1 MIEQTGIKRE
11 LLLGRAPSLFM
22 EAIAWFALLYFVVP
36 EGRGV
41 AVPQDGEEREMP
53 GFDMKVPTSARVWNY
68 WVGGKDNFAADREA
82 GEQILEAM
90 PTLRMI
96 AQMSRRFLIDVV
108 HDLAAERGIRQF
120 LDIGTGLPTADNTH
134 DVAQRAAPD
143 ARIVYA
149 DYDPVVLTH
158 AKALLTSTPEGKT
171 DYIQADVRDPEA
183 ILSAARRTLDFSEPV
198 AVILIF
204 VMHFVP
210 DAEGPHDVVR
220 RLMEPLPPGSYL
232 VMAHAASD
240 IAADFMAAGA
250 DAYNNRVSAQITP
263 RDRAGVSRF
272 FDGLEMIGP
281 GVVPL
286 AQWLGASGD
295 CGLQAYCGVGRKL

>member
-1 MIEQTGIKRE
+1 MPQGAEDRE
-11 LLLGRAPSLFM
+11 T
-22 EAIAWFALLYFVVP
+22 
-36 EGRGV
+36 
-41 AVPQDGEEREMP
+41 P
-53 GFDMKVPTSARVWNY
+53 GSDVKASTSAGVWNY
-68 WVGGKDNFAADREA
+68 WVGGNDHVDADRVA
-82 GEQILEAM
+82 GEQILQAM
-90 PTLRMI
+90 PTLRAI
-96 AQMSRRFLIDVV
+96 AQLSRRFLADAV

-134 DVAQRAAPD
+134 EVAQRAAPS

-158 AKALLTSTPEGKT
+158 ARALLTSTPAGKT
-171 DYIQADVRDPEA
+171 DYLHADVRDPET

-198 AVILIF
+198 AVVLIF

-210 DAEGPHDVVR
+210 DAERPHDVVR
-220 RLMEPLPPGSYL
+220 RLMEPLAPGSYL

-250 DAYNNRVSAQITP
+250 DAYNDRVTAQITP
-263 RDRAGVSRF
+263 RDHAGVSRF
-272 FDGLEMIGP
+272 FDGLGMIGP

-286 AQWLGASGD
+286 AQWFGASD
-295 CGLQAYCGVGRKL
+295 DRGLQAYCGVGRKP

>member
-1 MIEQTGIKRE
+1 M
-11 LLLGRAPSLFM
+11 
-22 EAIAWFALLYFVVP
+22 
-36 EGRGV
+36 
-41 AVPQDGEEREMP
+41 PQDGDGREMP
-53 GFDMKVPTSARVWNY
+53 GLDVNVPTSARVWNY
-68 WVGGKDNFAADREA
+68 WVGGKDHFAADRAA
-82 GEQILEAM
+82 GEQILQAM
-90 PTLRMI
+90 PTLQAI
-96 AQMSRRFLIDVV
+96 ARLSRQFLADAV
-108 HDLAAERGIRQF
+108 HDLAAERGVRQF

-134 DVAQRAAPD
+134 EVAQRAAPG

-158 AKALLTSTPEGKT
+158 ARSLLTSTPEGKT
-171 DYIQADVRDPEA
+171 DYIQADVRDPDV

-210 DAEGPHDVVR
+210 DAEHPHDVVR
-220 RLMEPLPPGSYL
+220 RLMEPLPHGSYL

-250 DAYNNRVSAQITP
+250 DAYNDRVTAQITP
-263 RDRAGVSRF
+263 RDRAAVSRF
-272 FDGLEMIGP
+272 FDGLEMTGP

-286 AQWLGASGD
+286 AEWSGTSGD
-295 CGLQAYCGVGRKL
+295 QGLQAYCGVGRKP

>member
-1 MIEQTGIKRE
+1 
-11 LLLGRAPSLFM
+11 
-22 EAIAWFALLYFVVP
+22 
-36 EGRGV
+36 
-41 AVPQDGEEREMP
+41 
-53 GFDMKVPTSARVWNY
+53 
-68 WVGGKDNFAADREA
+68 
-82 GEQILEAM
+82 
-90 PTLRMI
+90 
-96 AQMSRRFLIDVV
+96 
-108 HDLAAERGIRQF
+108 
-120 LDIGTGLPTADNTH
+120 
-134 DVAQRAAPD
+134 
-143 ARIVYA
+143 VYA

-183 ILSAARRTLDFSEPV
+183 ILSAARRTLDFSDPV

-210 DAEGPHDVVR
+210 DAERPYDVVR

-232 VMAHAASD
+232 VMGHAASD
-240 IAADFMAAGA
+240 IASDFMAAGA
-250 DAYNNRVSAQITP
+250 DAYNDRVSAQITP

-286 AQWLGASGD
+286 AQWFGASGD
-295 CGLQAYCGVGRKL
+295 RGLQAYCGVGRKL

>member
-1 MIEQTGIKRE
+1 MAVAEEDVLMSFGTGAGDE
-11 LLLGRAPSLFM
+11 DDAGAEFDTT
-22 EAIAWFALLYFVVP
+22 
-36 EGRGV
+36 V
-41 AVPQDGEEREMP
+41 AHP
-53 GFDMKVPTSARVWNY
+53 ARVWDY
-68 WVGGKDNFAADREA
+68 LLGGKDNFAADRTA
-82 GEQILEAM
+82 GEQVLQVM
-90 PTLRMI
+90 PEMALVARGG
-96 AQMSRRFLIDVV
+96 REFLARAV
-108 HDLAAERGIRQF
+108 HYLAAEAGIRQF

-158 AKALLTSTPEGKT
+158 AKALLTSTPAGKT
-171 DYIQADVRDPEA
+171 DYIQADVRDPEV
-183 ILSAARRTLDFSEPV
+183 ILSAARRTLDFTEPV

-210 DAEGPHDVVR
+210 DAEHPYDIVR

-250 DAYNNRVSAQITP
+250 NAYNDRVTAQITP
-263 RDRAGVSRF
+263 RNRAGVSRF

-286 AQWLGASGD
+286 AQWFSASGD
-295 CGLQAYCGVGRKL
+295 SGLQAYCGVGRKL

>member
-1 MIEQTGIKRE
+1 M
-11 LLLGRAPSLFM
+11 A
-22 EAIAWFALLYFVVP
+22 
-36 EGRGV
+36 
-41 AVPQDGEEREMP
+41 QDGGEREMP
-53 GFDMKVPTSARVWNY
+53 GFDVKVPSSARVWNY
-68 WVGGKDNFAADREA
+68 WVGGKDHFAADREA

-96 AQMSRRFLIDVV
+96 AQLSRRFLIDVV
-108 HDLAAERGIRQF
+108 HDLAAERGVRQF

-134 DVAQRAAPD
+134 DVAQRAAPG

-171 DYIQADVRDPEA
+171 DYIQADVRDPEV

-210 DAEGPHDVVR
+210 DAERPYDIVR

-250 DAYNNRVSAQITP
+250 DAYNDRVSAQITP

-272 FDGLEMIGP
+272 FDGLEMVGP

-286 AQWLGASGD
+286 AQWSGTSGD
-295 CGLQAYCGVGRKL
+295 RGLQAYCGVGRKP

>member
-1 MIEQTGIKRE
+1 MSIIT
-11 LLLGRAPSLFM
+11 
-22 EAIAWFALLYFVVP
+22 WFALLCSVVP
-36 EGRGV
+36 KERV
-41 AVPQDGEEREMP
+41 AVPQDREMP
-53 GFDMKVPTSARVWNY
+53 GFDVNVPSSARVWNY

-90 PTLRMI
+90 PTLRAI
-96 AQMSRRFLIDVV
+96 AQMSRRFLIDAV

-143 ARIVYA
+143 SRIVYA

-158 AKALLTSTPEGKT
+158 ATALLTSTPEGKT
-171 DYIQADVRDPEA
+171 DYIQADVRDPET
-183 ILSAARRTLDFSEPV
+183 ILSAAKRTLDLDKPV

-210 DAEGPHDVVR
+210 DAEQPYDVVR
-220 RLMEPLPPGSYL
+220 RLLEPLASGSYL
-232 VMAHAASD
+232 VLAHAASD

-250 DAYNNRVSAQITP
+250 NAYNDRVSAQITP
-263 RDRAGVSRF
+263 RDHAGVSRF
-272 FDGLEMIGP
+272 FDGLEMTGP

-286 AQWLGASGD
+286 AQWLGAASD
-295 CGLQAYCGVGRKL
+295 RGLQAYSGVGRKP

>member
-1 MIEQTGIKRE
+1 ME
-11 LLLGRAPSLFM
+11 LLGR
-22 EAIAWFALLYFVVP
+22 
-36 EGRGV
+36 
-41 AVPQDGEEREMP
+41 
-53 GFDMKVPTSARVWNY
+53 
-68 WVGGKDNFAADREA
+68 GKDHFAADRAA

-90 PTLRMI
+90 PTLRAI
-96 AQMSRRFLIDVV
+96 AQLSRRFLIDAV
-108 HDLAAERGIRQF
+108 HDLAAERGVRQF

-134 DVAQRAAPD
+134 DVAQRAAPG

-171 DYIQADVRDPEA
+171 DYIQVDVRDPEV

-210 DAEGPHDVVR
+210 DAEHPHDIVR
-220 RLMEPLPPGSYL
+220 RLMAPLPPGSYL

-240 IAADFMAAGA
+240 IAPDFMAAGA
-250 DAYNNRVSAQITP
+250 HAYNDLVSAQITP
-263 RDRAGVSRF
+263 RDHAGVSRF

-286 AQWLGASGD
+286 ARWSGASGD
-295 CGLQAYCGVGRKL
+295 GGLQAYCGVGRKP

>member
-1 MIEQTGIKRE
+1 
-11 LLLGRAPSLFM
+11 
-22 EAIAWFALLYFVVP
+22 
-36 EGRGV
+36 
-41 AVPQDGEEREMP
+41 MP
-53 GFDMKVPTSARVWNY
+53 GLDVNVPTSARVWNY
-68 WVGGKDNFAADREA
+68 WVGGKDHFAADRAA
-82 GEQILEAM
+82 GEQILQAM
-90 PTLRMI
+90 PTLQAI
-96 AQMSRRFLIDVV
+96 ARLSRRFLADVV
-108 HDLAAERGIRQF
+108 HDLAAERGVRQF

-134 DVAQRAAPD
+134 QVAQRAAPG

-171 DYIQADVRDPEA
+171 DYIQADVRDPEV

-210 DAEGPHDVVR
+210 EAERPYEVVR
-220 RLMEPLPPGSYL
+220 RLMEPLAPGSYL
-232 VMAHAASD
+232 VMGHAASD
-240 IAADFMAAGA
+240 IAAGMAAGA
-250 DAYNNRVSAQITP
+250 NAYNDQVATAQITP
-263 RDRAGVSRF
+263 RDHAGVSRF

-286 AQWLGASGD
+286 AQWSGSSGD
-295 CGLQAYCGVGRKL
+295 RGLQAYCGVGRKP

>member
-1 MIEQTGIKRE
+1 M
-11 LLLGRAPSLFM
+11 
-22 EAIAWFALLYFVVP
+22 P
-36 EGRGV
+36 ES
-41 AVPQDGEEREMP
+41 
-53 GFDMKVPTSARVWNY
+53 GFDPSVAHPARIYDY
-68 WVGGKDNFAADREA
+68 WLGGKDNYEADRAIGDQAMATLPTIPLAARANRAFLRRAVEYLA
-82 GEQILEAM
+82 GEA
-90 PTLRMI
+90 
-96 AQMSRRFLIDVV
+96 
-108 HDLAAERGIRQF
+108 GIRQF

-171 DYIQADVRDPEA
+171 DYLQADVRDPEV
-183 ILSAARRTLDFSEPV
+183 ILSAARRTLDFSAPV

-204 VMHFVP
+204 VMHFVQ
-210 DAEGPHDVVR
+210 DAERPYDVVR
-220 RLMEPLPPGSYL
+220 RLMEPLPSGSYL

-250 DAYNNRVSAQITP
+250 DAYNDRVSAQITP
-263 RDRAGVSRF
+263 RDRAGFSRF

-286 AQWLGASGD
+286 AEWSGTSGD
-295 CGLQAYCGVGRKL
+295 RGLQAYCGIGRKP

>member
-1 MIEQTGIKRE
+1 
-11 LLLGRAPSLFM
+11 
-22 EAIAWFALLYFVVP
+22 
-36 EGRGV
+36 
-41 AVPQDGEEREMP
+41 MP

-90 PTLRMI
+90 PTLRAI
-96 AQMSRRFLIDVV
+96 AQMSRRFLLDVV
-108 HDLAAERGIRQF
+108 QDLAAERGIRQF

-143 ARIVYA
+143 AKIVYA

-171 DYIQADVRDPEA
+171 DYIQADVRDPEV
-183 ILSAARRTLDFSEPV
+183 ILSAAQRTLDFSEPV

-210 DAEGPHDVVR
+210 DAEGPYEVVR
-220 RLMEPLPPGSYL
+220 QLMEPLPSGSYL

-240 IAADFMAAGA
+240 IAADYMAAGA
-250 DAYNNRVSAQITP
+250 DAYNDRVTAHLTP
-263 RDRAGVSRF
+263 RDHAGVSKF
-272 FDGLEMIGP
+272 FDGLEMTGP

-286 AQWLGASGD
+286 AQWFGAPGD
-295 CGLQAYCGVGRKL
+295 AGLQAYCGAGRKP

>member
-1 MIEQTGIKRE
+1 MHPDVHYAASWCRNER
-11 LLLGRAPSLFM
+11 
-22 EAIAWFALLYFVVP
+22 VV
-36 EGRGV
+36 V
-41 AVPQDGEEREMP
+41 SQDGQEREMP
-53 GFDMKVPTSARVWNY
+53 GFDVSVASPARVWNY

-82 GEQILEAM
+82 GEHILEAM
-90 PTLRMI
+90 PTLRTI
-96 AQMSRRFLIDVV
+96 AQLSRRFLIDAV
-108 HDLAAERGIRQF
+108 HELAAERGIRQF
-120 LDIGTGLPTADNTH
+120 MDIGTGLPTADNTH

-171 DYIQADVRDPEA
+171 DYIQADVRDPEV
-183 ILSAARRTLDFSEPV
+183 ILSAARRTLDFSQPI

-210 DAEGPHDVVR
+210 DDERPYEVVR
-220 RLMEPLPPGSYL
+220 KLMEPLAPGSYL

-250 DAYNNRVSAQITP
+250 DAYNDRVSAQITP
-263 RDRAGVSRF
+263 RDYAGVSRF
-272 FDGLEMIGP
+272 FDGLEMVGP
-281 GVVPL
+281 GLVPV
-286 AQWLGASGD
+286 AQWAGSPSD
-295 CGLQAYCGVGRKL
+295 RGLQAYVGVGRKP

>member
-1 MIEQTGIKRE
+1 MPVFNVNV
-11 LLLGRAPSLFM
+11 PS
-22 EAIAWFALLYFVVP
+22 
-36 EGRGV
+36 
-41 AVPQDGEEREMP
+41 
-53 GFDMKVPTSARVWNY
+53 SARVWNY
-68 WVGGKDNFAADREA
+68 WVGGKDNFAADRVA

-96 AQMSRRFLIDVV
+96 AQLSRRFLVDVV
-108 HDLAAERGIRQF
+108 HELAAEQGIRQF

-143 ARIVYA
+143 SRIVYA
-149 DYDPVVLTH
+149 DYDPIVLAH
-158 AKALLTSTPEGKT
+158 ARALLTSTPEGKT
-171 DYIQADVRDPEA
+171 DYIQADVRDPEV
-183 ILSAARRTLDFSEPV
+183 ILSEARQTLDFSEPV

-210 DAEGPHDVVR
+210 DAERPHDVVR

-240 IAADFMAAGA
+240 IAADSMAAGA
-250 DAYNNRVSAQITP
+250 DAYNERVSAQITP
-263 RDRAGVSRF
+263 RDRAGVRRF
-272 FDGLEMIGP
+272 FDGLEMTGP

-286 AQWLGASGD
+286 AQWSGDSGD
-295 CGLQAYCGVGRKL
+295 CGLQAYCGVGRKA

>member
-1 MIEQTGIKRE
+1 
-11 LLLGRAPSLFM
+11 
-22 EAIAWFALLYFVVP
+22 VP
-36 EGRGV
+36 H
-41 AVPQDGEEREMP
+41 DGEERQLP
-53 GFDMKVPTSARVWNY
+53 GFDVNVPTSARVWNY
-68 WVGGKDNFAADREA
+68 WVGGNDHFAADREA
-82 GEQILEAM
+82 AEQILRAM
-90 PTLRMI
+90 PTLRAI
-96 AQMSRRFLIDVV
+96 AQLSRRFLIDAV
-108 HDLAAERGIRQF
+108 HELTAEHGIRQF

-158 AKALLTSTPEGKT
+158 AKTLLTSTPEGKT
-171 DYIQADVRDPEA
+171 DYIRADVRDPEE
-183 ILSAARRTLDFSEPV
+183 ILSAAQRTLDFSEPV

-210 DAEGPHDVVR
+210 DAERPYDIVR
-220 RLMEPLPPGSYL
+220 RLLEPLPAGSYL

-250 DAYNNRVSAQITP
+250 HAYNDRVTAQITP

-272 FDGLEMIGP
+272 FDGLEMTGP
-281 GVVPL
+281 GLVPL
-286 AQWLGASGD
+286 AQWSGTSGD
-295 CGLQAYCGVGRKL
+295 RGLQAYCGVGRKAVQLS